1 MTLPVPRDPRVG
13 SSVSSV
19 IAVIV
24 LVAVPEQV
32 QSRARTDLDQRER
45 FARARTAVPTRTPG
59 DFLGVD
65 GVTEIGGIAGDGG
78 VAVGQRIVTA
88 REQEIADRREQEVA
102 GRPVLGRPGRQAEE
116 FRVVGDSAGQSLA
129 QRRGADAPVGEPLEV
144 VGEVCAFYARSSK

>member
-13 SSVSSV
+13 STVPSV

-59 DFLGVD
+59 DLL
-65 GVTEIGGIAGDGG
+65 E
-78 VAVGQRIVTA
+78 
-88 REQEIADRREQEVA
+88 RRKAAYRLTLFV
-102 GRPVLGRPGRQAEE
+102 
-116 FRVVGDSAGQSLA
+116 
-129 QRRGADAPVGEPLEV
+129 
-144 VGEVCAFYARSSK
+144 